1 MLTFRLN
8 HAMMAEEK
16 HSRFMLISSKLF
28 LHSPLE
34 AGEKVKV
41 ETRTFMTIEGEVVMA
56 NHDDDT

>member
-1 MLTFRLN
+1 
-8 HAMMAEEK
+8 MMAEEK